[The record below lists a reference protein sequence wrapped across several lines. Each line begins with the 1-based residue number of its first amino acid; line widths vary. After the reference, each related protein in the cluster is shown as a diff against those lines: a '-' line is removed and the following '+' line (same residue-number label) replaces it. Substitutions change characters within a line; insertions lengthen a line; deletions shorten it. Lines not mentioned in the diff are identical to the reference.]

1 MKINV
6 PTSLHRGLL
15 HPETLLP
22 VGSSQGA
29 FGPAEIQLS
38 RIATDGGYSESD
50 SYLQSL
56 IADLQNGGVAGDCY
70 AILDAMWLSG
80 FVQKDG
86 ADKVSKIYDLSFPKD
101 FAGYYDLFQNVGAD
115 QQQWTGNVYDG
126 HASISITSSGNGTY
140 VTATNSE
147 LESPGVYIEA
157 ACTSQNAGPAILIN
171 TTNLLVQFDGTGTG
185 ITLYTGSFY
194 QPGINTMSI
203 PYRLQ
208 LTLGTSAQVKQNG
221 TVISSANS
229 GGLSTGGSNSISVGG
244 DAGNAQHLEGDFI
257 YMLMARPEIT
267 ADQKAHIESVMASY
281 FPGIV
286 NP

>member
-1 MKINV
+1 MKCNI
-6 PTSLHRGLL
+6 PTSLHRGFLW
-15 HPETLLP
+15 PERFLP
-22 VGSSQGA
+22 VGAGGSSS
-29 FGPAEIQLS
+29 PAELQLLRVAS
-38 RIATDGGYSESD
+38 DGGFSED
-50 SYLQSL
+50 DQYLIDL
-56 IADLQNGGVAGDCY
+56 VADLQDGGVAGDCY
-70 AILDAMWLSG
+70 AILDAMWLAG

-86 ADKVSKIYDLSFPKD
+86 ADKVSKIYDLSNPKTGD
-101 FAGYYDLFQNVGAD
+101 IYYDLLQSVGAD

-147 LESPGVYIEA
+147 LKDPGVYIEA
-157 ACTSQNAGPAILIN
+157 ACTSQNEGPAILIN

-229 GGLSTGGSNSISVGG
+229 GGLSTGGSNAISVGG

-267 ADQKAHIESVMASY
+267 SDQRAHIESVMASY